1 MSGGP
6 VAFYAPLK
14 APDDATPSGDRRMA
28 QLLLAALERA
38 GYRPE
43 IACRLRTFDGA
54 GDRKIQER
62 LRAEGE
68 REAERLIAEYGTL
81 PPAARPRAWFTYHVY
96 YKAPDWT
103 GPRVAAA
110 LGIPYAVAEGSR
122 AAKRAGGPWAL
133 GHEGAERALDA
144 ARLVFV
150 MTENDRPSLEALRPA
165 GQELV
170 DLPPFVDVAAR
181 PSADAQGHPILPREG
196 EVAAKPTEGAPRAG
210 RTPPV
215 SPQWGETPSPRG
227 EGSARPARL
236 LTVAMMRPGDKL
248 ASYRLLAE
256 ALGKLGERPWQL
268 TIAGDGPARADVEA
282 LFAPFG
288 ERVRLAGRVDDA
300 GTLARLYADAHLF
313 VWPAVNEA
321 YGMVLLEAQ
330 AEGCPVVAGD
340 EGGVASVVRH
350 GETGLLTPARD
361 ADAFAAAVAGL
372 VEDGARRG
380 RLAAAAR
387 RFVQGERSLDHA
399 AVIIADALSRI
410 GVRP

>member
-1 MSGGP
+1 RQGHLPRPQGATGGDQPHARGRHLRASGQGGEERRPRRAAQRRHGSGEPGPRRHRNGLFRHSRIHPPQPGGLADAAGGLGGARQRPQPARARPRGAPPAGCRRLQPPARRLLGRRRHRPGRDAPAREPRREACRGPRRGGGAAVSGGP

-81 PPAARPRAWFTYHVY
+81 PPAARPRVWFTYHVY

-150 MTENDRPSLEALRPA
+150 MTENDR
-165 GQELV
+165 
-170 DLPPFVDVAAR
+170 
-181 PSADAQGHPILPREG
+181 
-196 EVAAKPTEGAPRAG
+196 
-210 RTPPV
+210 
-215 SPQWGETPSPRG
+215 
-227 EGSARPARL
+227 
-236 LTVAMMRPGDKL
+236 
-248 ASYRLLAE
+248 
-256 ALGKLGERPWQL
+256 
-268 TIAGDGPARADVEA
+268 
-282 LFAPFG
+282 
-288 ERVRLAGRVDDA
+288 
-300 GTLARLYADAHLF
+300 
-313 VWPAVNEA
+313 
-321 YGMVLLEAQ
+321 
-330 AEGCPVVAGD
+330 
-340 EGGVASVVRH
+340 
-350 GETGLLTPARD
+350 
-361 ADAFAAAVAGL
+361 
-372 VEDGARRG
+372 
-380 RLAAAAR
+380 
-387 RFVQGERSLDHA
+387 
-399 AVIIADALSRI
+399 
-410 GVRP
+410 